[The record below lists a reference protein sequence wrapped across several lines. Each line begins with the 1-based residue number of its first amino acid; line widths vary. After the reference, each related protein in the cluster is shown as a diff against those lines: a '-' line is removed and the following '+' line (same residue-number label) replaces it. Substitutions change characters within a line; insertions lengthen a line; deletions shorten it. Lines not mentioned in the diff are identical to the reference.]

1 MVAAVGEAGESPLL
15 LLLLLLP
22 LLLLL
27 LLGVGL
33 VAGAVDGTLVVM
45 VGQLVS
51 ATVDGAATTDGSLW
65 PPLPK
70 GLPLAVPPARGVVGV
85 VVRAAAT
92 VEALSCTCV
101 AAVPIVLARFFRRW
115 SSSFFHWGIG
125 SPAAGVAVGDALVVP
140 ADSAIMHKA
149 EYGFFG

>member
-51 ATVDGAATTDGSLW
+51 ATVDGAATTDGS
-65 PPLPK
+65 
-70 GLPLAVPPARGVVGV
+70 VH
-85 VVRAAAT
+85 
-92 VEALSCTCV
+92 
-101 AAVPIVLARFFRRW
+101 FFW
-115 SSSFFHWGIG
+115 
-125 SPAAGVAVGDALVVP
+125 D
-140 ADSAIMHKA
+140 
-149 EYGFFG
+149 FG